1 MASERQAHWQGV
13 YTTKGSDAVSWFQP
27 SPEPSLRMMDALGIK
42 APASLIDVGGGA
54 STLVDELV
62 ARGFKVTV
70 LDIADAALAI
80 SRERLGEAAKGVEWR
95 VVDITIWRPD
105 RVYDVW
111 HDRAVFHFLTEA
123 GDRERYIAALKAGLA
138 PGGAA
143 IFATFAEDGPERCS
157 GLPVVRYSADTLATE
172 LGPDFALA
180 HHTRETHLTPWGSEQ
195 SFTWAGFRRA
205 A

>member
-1 MASERQAHWQGV
+1 MASERQARWQGV
-13 YTTKGSDAVSWFQP
+13 YTTKASDAVSWFQP

-42 APASLIDVGGGA
+42 APASLIDIGGGA

-70 LDIADAALAI
+70 LDIAEAALAV
-80 SRERLGEAAKGVEWR
+80 SQERLGETAKAVEWR
-95 VVDITIWRPD
+95 VADITTWRPD
-105 RVYDVW
+105 RVYQIW
-111 HDRAVFHFLTEA
+111 HDRAVFHFLTDA
-123 GDRERYIAALKAGLA
+123 RDRARYIAALKAGLA

-157 GLPVVRYSADTLATE
+157 GLPVMRYSADALATE

-180 HHTRETHLTPWGSEQ
+180 HHTR
-195 SFTWAGFRRA
+195 
-205 A
+205 

>member
-1 MASERQAHWQGV
+1 MASKRQAHWQGV
-13 YTTKGSDAVSWFQP
+13 YTTKHSDAVSWFQRT
-27 SPEPSLRMMDALGIK
+27 PEPSLRMIDALGIK
-42 APASLIDVGGGA
+42 APATLIDVGGGA

-70 LDIADAALAI
+70 LDIAEAALAV
-80 SRERLGEAAKGVEWR
+80 SRERLGETAEAVEWQ
-95 VVDITIWRPD
+95 VADITLWRPD

-111 HDRAVFHFLTEA
+111 HDRAVFHFLTDA
-123 GDRERYIAALKAGLA
+123 GDRERYISAMKAGLA

-157 GLPVVRYSADTLATE
+157 GLPVMRYSPESLAAE
-172 LGPDFALA
+172 RGPDFALA

-195 SFTWAGFRRA
+195 SFTWAGFRRIA
-205 A
+205 